1 MKFLLD
7 THAFLW
13 WVTNADELSNTVREI
28 ITDTDNT
35 ILFSVAS
42 AWEIV
47 IKFRTGKL
55 SLPEK
60 PEIYIPSRIAANQF
74 QGLPIEIN
82 HVLQVANLPDY
93 HKDPFDRILI
103 AQSQIEKVPILT
115 KDNLIIQYQVMTIW

>member
-13 WVTNADELSNTVREI
+13 WVTNADELSYTVREI

>member
-93 HKDPFDRILI
+93 QKDPFDRILI